1 MNNSVN
7 RRSFL
12 KTATAA
18 SLSSLIP
25 MQYALSKDALN
36 GKTLVVL
43 ELSGGNDGLNTI
55 IPYADDNYYKYR
67 PNIGIRENKLLKI
80 DDYFGFNPGI
90 VGLES
95 LYKEGNMAIIHG
107 CGYDNP
113 SFSHFTSM
121 AYMHT
126 AAPNSGEEYGWLGRL
141 ADHMAPPTHKNF
153 IINIDKTQSLAV
165 RSQKHVPIVFDQPQR
180 FQREGF
186 FAQKS
191 ILESVINTN
200 NIINNNAA
208 QNFLNE
214 IASSANEAS
223 GVISEAWSNYS
234 SRVDYGL
241 TPIDLDKIAA
251 LIEADVPARLYY
263 TSFRDNAFDT
273 HVHQPNLHK
282 RLLTY
287 ASDAI
292 RGFMNDLDRMGKS
305 QDVVLLVMT
314 EFGRRVPENT
324 SLGTDHGSA
333 GPMFIIG
340 ASVKGGHYG
349 EIPDLVNGLDDGD
362 NLKYTTDFRSV
373 YATLIDKWLKVDSKS
388 ILRKN
393 FQTFDIFDR
402 TV

>member
-1 MNNSVN
+1 MKNIK
-7 RRSFL
+7 RRTFL
-12 KTATAA
+12 KTASAA
-18 SLSSLIP
+18 SIGALTPMKYSLSNESI
-25 MQYALSKDALN
+25 N
-36 GKTLVVL
+36 GKILVVL

-55 IPYADDNYYKYR
+55 VPYGDDNYYKHR
-67 PNIGIRENKLLKI
+67 PKIGLKENKLLKI

-90 VGLES
+90 VGLEA
-95 LYKEGNMAIIHG
+95 LYKEGKMAIIHG

-126 AAPNSGEEYGWLGRL
+126 AAPNSGEEYGWIGRL
-141 ADHMAPPTHKNF
+141 ADHMAPSTYKNF
-153 IINIDKTQSLAV
+153 IVNVDKTQSLAV
-165 RSQKHVPIVFDQPQR
+165 KSKMHVPIVFDHPER
-180 FQREGF
+180 YQREGF
-186 FAQKS
+186 YVQKNVLNTLVNS
-191 ILESVINTN
+191 NNDNDINSSRE
-200 NIINNNAA
+200 
-208 QNFLNE
+208 FLNE
-214 IASSANEAS
+214 IANSANQS
-223 GVISEAWSNYS
+223 SNLISDAWAKYT
-234 SRVDYGL
+234 RKVDYG
-241 TPIDLDKIAA
+241 IDAVDLDKIAA
-251 LIEADVPARLYY
+251 LIEADLPTRLYY
-263 TSFRDNAFDT
+263 TAFRDNAFDT
-273 HVHQPNLHK
+273 HVHQNNLHT

-292 RGFMNDLDRMGKS
+292 RGFISDLERMGRAD
-305 QDVVLLVMT
+305 DVVVLVMT

-333 GPMFIIG
+333 GPMFVIG
-340 ASVKGGHYG
+340 KSVKGGHYG

-373 YATLIDKWLKVDSKS
+373 YATLINNWLKVDSKN